1 MDAITQLLE
10 IDFSALIIMLFIVV
24 FGVNSALDA
33 IGKISVKIGKPIG
46 WVIKKNA
53 DHDLILQNANTIKEL
68 SEQHK
73 KDTED
78 AKKRECSLEN
88 TLAVFMNEVRND
100 IKTFTDNRKHDRE
113 QSFQIQK
120 ELTDSMRIISDTD
133 TARAAQIVS
142 LMNALKELLAGEI
155 DNRYKRYLN
164 LEGIPEDEYDEFVS
178 LHQAYKGVNGNHHGD
193 QKYEYCINHLRVI
206 PVESKLRIEA
216 SYKPRFAADASEK

>member
-10 IDFSALIIMLFIVV
+10 IDFAALIVMIFIVI
-24 FGVNSALDA
+24 FGINSALDA

-46 WVIKKNA
+46 WVIKKNE
-53 DHDLILQNANTIKEL
+53 DHELILQNANTIKEL
-68 SEQHK
+68 SQQHK
-73 KDTED
+73 KDTEE
-78 AKKRECSLEN
+78 ARSRERSLET
-88 TLAVFMNEVRND
+88 TLATFMDEMRHD

-120 ELTDSMRIISDTD
+120 ELTNSMKTISDTD
-133 TARAAQIVS
+133 AARAAQIMS
-142 LMNALKELLAGEI
+142 LMDALKELLAGEI

-164 LEGIPEDEYDEFVS
+164 LQGIPEDEYDEFVS

-206 PVESKLRIEA
+206 PVESKLKIEA
-216 SYKPRFAADASEK
+216 SYRPHFNVDTAEK